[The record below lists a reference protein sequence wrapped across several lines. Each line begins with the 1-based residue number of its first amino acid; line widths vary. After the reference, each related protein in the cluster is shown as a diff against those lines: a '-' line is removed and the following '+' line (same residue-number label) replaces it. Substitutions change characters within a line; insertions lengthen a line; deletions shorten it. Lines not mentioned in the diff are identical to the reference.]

1 MTRRRRNPAPL
12 AGGGRASEI
21 VQTHQLGDSEDNH
34 LPAPSQV
41 CIPPGLDPV
50 RHSKCLWCG
59 AAFLPNR
66 TGSRQRFC
74 TSGCRNALWS
84 AALSLN
90 EVSTGFGPPL
100 PIITRHWLGWR
111 SIGEIIARIV
121 QDLASRRGRV
131 E

>member
-1 MTRRRRNPAPL
+1 MENLTLPRIDCK
-12 AGGGRASEI
+12 AG
-21 VQTHQLGDSEDNH
+21 
-34 LPAPSQV
+34 
-41 CIPPGLDPV
+41 DP
-50 RHSKCLWCG
+50 
-59 AAFLPNR
+59 
-66 TGSRQRFC
+66 
-74 TSGCRNALWS
+74 